1 MQPCKDNKMIPI
13 NLPQYEINLGGTKD
27 NPTIFDILRH
37 RFVALTPEEWV
48 RQHFVHY
55 LIEHLHYPYP
65 LMANEVK
72 LSVGNK
78 KLRADTVLYDRS
90 LRPRMIIEYKAP
102 SIQITRKVFDQ
113 ILAYNTLLHVEYLV
127 ISNGLS
133 TYCMRTGSNDNSA
146 QFLDTIPEYEQ
157 L

>member
-1 MQPCKDNKMIPI
+1 MIPI

-55 LIEHLHYPYP
+55 LIEHLHYPAP

-72 LSVGNK
+72 LNVGNK

-102 SIQITRKVFDQ
+102 NIRITRKVFDQ

-127 ISNGLS
+127 ISNGLA
-133 TYCMRTGSNDNSA
+133 TYCMRTGSNENSA
-146 QFLDTIPEYEQ
+146 QFLGTIPEYKQ

>member
-1 MQPCKDNKMIPI
+1 MIPI
-13 NLPQYEINLGGTKD
+13 NLPQYDINLGGTKD

-55 LIEHLHYPYP
+55 LVDHLHYPAP

-78 KLRADTVLYDRS
+78 KLRADTVLYDRT

-102 SIQITRKVFDQ
+102 NIKITRKVFDQ

-127 ISNGLS
+127 VSNGLS
-133 TYCMRTGSNDNSA
+133 IYCMQTNANDNTTKFRDS
-146 QFLDTIPEYEQ
+146 IPEYKE

>member
-1 MQPCKDNKMIPI
+1 MIPI

-55 LIEHLHYPYP
+55 LIEHLHYPAP

-102 SIQITRKVFDQ
+102 NIRITRKVFDQ

-133 TYCMRTGSNDNSA
+133 TYCMRTGSNEDSA
-146 QFLDTIPEYEQ
+146 QFLGTIPEYKQ

>member
-1 MQPCKDNKMIPI
+1 MIPI
-13 NLPQYEINLGGTKD
+13 NLPQYDINLGGTKD

-55 LIEHLHYPYP
+55 LIDHLHYPAP

-78 KLRADTVLYDRS
+78 KLRADTVLYDRT

-102 SIQITRKVFDQ
+102 NIKITRKVFDQ

-127 ISNGLS
+127 VSNGLS
-133 TYCMRTGSNDNSA
+133 TYCMQTNANDNTTK
-146 QFLDTIPEYEQ
+146 FLDSIPEYKE

>member
-1 MQPCKDNKMIPI
+1 MIPI
-13 NLPQYEINLGGTKD
+13 NLPQYDINLGGTKD

-55 LIEHLHYPYP
+55 LVDHLHYPAP

-78 KLRADTVLYDRS
+78 KLRADTVLYDRT

-102 SIQITRKVFDQ
+102 NIKITRKVFDQ

-127 ISNGLS
+127 VSNGLS
-133 TYCMRTGSNDNSA
+133 TYCMQTNANDNTTKFRDS
-146 QFLDTIPEYEQ
+146 IPEYKE

>member
-1 MQPCKDNKMIPI
+1 MIPI
-13 NLPQYEINLGGTKD
+13 NLPDYDINLGGTKE
-27 NPTIFDILRH
+27 NPTIQDILRH

-55 LIEHLHYPYP
+55 LVDHLHYPAP
-65 LMANEVK
+65 LMANEVR

-78 KLRADTVLYDRS
+78 KLRADTVLYDRN
-90 LRPRMIIEYKAP
+90 LQPRMIVEYKAP
-102 SIQITRKVFDQ
+102 HIKITRKVFDQ

-127 ISNGLS
+127 VSNGLV
-133 TYCMRTGSNDNSA
+133 TYCCKLKGEGQGA
-146 QFLDTIPEYEQ
+146 EFLDEIPEYEK

>member
-1 MQPCKDNKMIPI
+1 
-13 NLPQYEINLGGTKD
+13 
-27 NPTIFDILRH
+27 
-37 RFVALTPEEWV
+37 
-48 RQHFVHY
+48 
-55 LIEHLHYPYP
+55 
-65 LMANEVK
+65 MANEVK

-102 SIQITRKVFDQ
+102 SIRITRKVFDQ

>member
-1 MQPCKDNKMIPI
+1 MIPI

-55 LIEHLHYPYP
+55 LIEHLHYPAP

-102 SIQITRKVFDQ
+102 NIRITRKVFDQ

-133 TYCMRTGSNDNSA
+133 TYCMRTGSNENSA

>member
-1 MQPCKDNKMIPI
+1 MIPI

-48 RQHFVHY
+48 RQHFIHY
-55 LIEHLHYPYP
+55 LIEHLHYPAP

-102 SIQITRKVFDQ
+102 NIRITRKVFDQ

-127 ISNGLS
+127 ISNGLA
-133 TYCMRTGSNDNSA
+133 TYCMRTGSNENSA
-146 QFLDTIPEYEQ
+146 QFLGTIPEYKQ

>member
-1 MQPCKDNKMIPI
+1 MIPI
-13 NLPQYEINLGGTKD
+13 NLPQYDINLGGTKD

-55 LIEHLHYPYP
+55 LVDHLHYPAP

-78 KLRADTVLYDRS
+78 KLRADTVLYDRT

-102 SIQITRKVFDQ
+102 NIKISRKVFDQ

-127 ISNGLS
+127 VSNGLS
-133 TYCMRTGSNDNSA
+133 TYCMQTNANDNTTKFRDS
-146 QFLDTIPEYEQ
+146 IPEYKE

>member
-1 MQPCKDNKMIPI
+1 M
-13 NLPQYEINLGGTKD
+13 NLPEYKD
-27 NPTIFDILRH
+27 LRMRVTEDGKHQVLDILRR
-37 RFVALTPEEWV
+37 RFVNLTPEEWV

-55 LIEHLHYPYP
+55 LVDHLHYPAP

-78 KLRADTVLYDRS
+78 KLRADTVLYDRT

-102 SIQITRKVFDQ
+102 NIKITRKVFDQ

-127 ISNGLS
+127 VSNGLS
-133 TYCMRTGSNDNSA
+133 TYCMQTNANDNTTKFRDS
-146 QFLDTIPEYEQ
+146 IPEYKE

>member
-1 MQPCKDNKMIPI
+1 MNDKYKQLVPL
-13 NLPQYEINLGGTKD
+13 NLPT
-27 NPTIFDILRH
+27 FDIKIKKNDDQLLVWDPTRKKQI
-37 RFVALTPEEWV
+37 VLTPEEWV

-55 LIEHLHYPYP
+55 LIEHLHYPSP

>member
-1 MQPCKDNKMIPI
+1 MIPI

-55 LIEHLHYPYP
+55 LIEHLHYPSP

-127 ISNGLS
+127 ISDGLS

-146 QFLDTIPEYEQ
+146 QFLDAIPEYEQ